1 MISNVTVL
9 RGCSSDFHRRTGWII
24 AHKLGWGFCLA
35 EKVNVR
41 LTKTSTSNHPRSGS
55 TRHGSSSG
63 SSSSPNS
70 CVWPLGCL
78 HTHPAHPCTNA
89 RAMCRCV
96 GHPPT
101 CTHGTP
107 SGRHGSGAHA
117 WDPHLPRGLDL
128 EQRQLF
134 HRRPCRAARGLGIQR
149 QRRRKMNGS
158 IDEQLGC
165 PKRLKHPSEG
175 GWWEPILIW
184 WVGSVSI

>member
-1 MISNVTVL
+1 MGFLSCGKSKCSPHQDINIQSSQEWLHPTWFLQWLQLQPQLLRLALGVPTHPPSPPLHQCQSHVPL
-9 RGCSSDFHRRTGWII
+9 RG
-24 AHKLGWGFCLA
+24 A
-35 EKVNVR
+35 
-41 LTKTSTSNHPRSGS
+41 
-55 TRHGSSSG
+55 
-63 SSSSPNS
+63 
-70 CVWPLGCL
+70 
-78 HTHPAHPCTNA
+78 
-89 RAMCRCV
+89 
-96 GHPPT
+96 PPT

-175 GWWEPILIW
+175 G
-184 WVGSVSI
+184 